1 MKREEIEQLLA
12 EYVKG
17 EISVE
22 NKRILE
28 NQFTNDPALKQQADE
43 MLALWQMMDNTV
55 VDENNDEQFYNMLQ
69 AEKQNAR
76 TTNIISLNKAWFYA
90 TAAAACI
97 IIFFAGRFTTAP
109 VEVIKHKTLIV
120 KQQVPGPVQQ
130 QIVQVAQLSATPKL
144 SVSAKPKV
152 QVEIEVPS
160 ALAQQLRSV
169 YASERIDAITKLTS
183 QQTLSKSD
191 LELLKMALREDP
203 NTNVRLMILNTLK
216 PLSTNKSVQDI
227 LISALNHQ
235 DNTLVQTSIVDLL
248 VAVKSKQAIPQMIV
262 LLDDKNTDFMV
273 QNKIKAG
280 IESYLY

>member
-55 VDENNDEQFYNMLQ
+55 VDENNDAQFYNMLQ
-69 AEKQNAR
+69 TEKQNAR

-97 IIFFAGRFTTAP
+97 IIFFAGRFTTSP
-109 VEVIKHKTLIV
+109 VEVIKYKTLIV
-120 KQQVPGPVQQ
+120 KQQVPSQVQTIAQTAQPV
-130 QIVQVAQLSATPKL
+130 ISKTLKPSKL
-144 SVSAKPKV
+144 KNE
-152 QVEIEVPS
+152 VEEPS

-169 YASERIDAITKLTS
+169 YASERIDAITKITT

-216 PLSTNKSVQDI
+216 PLSTNKNVQDI

-248 VAVKSKQAIPQMIV
+248 VAVKSKQALPQMIV